1 MNIFVAKLNY
11 DTTEGDL
18 RDQFAEFG
26 EVDSCKIIMD
36 KFTGRSKGFG
46 FVEMS
51 DDDAA
56 RNAIQ
61 ELDGMELDGRTI
73 VVKEAE
79 DRGNRRGG
87 GGGGSGGRIA
97 LYATSFTGTVASAD
111 VVITDTFVSMG
122 DKDGPERLA
131 ELDSYAVTDE
141 LMDLAQGGAKFLHCL
156 PAHRGEEVDA
166 DVIDGPNSLV
176 WDEAENRL
184 HVQKA
189 IMRWCLHK

>member
-87 GGGGSGGRIA
+87 GGGGRGGYNR
-97 LYATSFTGTVASAD
+97 
-111 VVITDTFVSMG
+111 
-122 DKDGPERLA
+122 
-131 ELDSYAVTDE
+131 
-141 LMDLAQGGAKFLHCL
+141 GGGGGYN
-156 PAHRGEEVDA
+156 RGGGGGYDRGGY
-166 DVIDGPNSLV
+166 DRGGGGYD
-176 WDEAENRL
+176 RY
-184 HVQKA
+184 
-189 IMRWCLHK
+189 